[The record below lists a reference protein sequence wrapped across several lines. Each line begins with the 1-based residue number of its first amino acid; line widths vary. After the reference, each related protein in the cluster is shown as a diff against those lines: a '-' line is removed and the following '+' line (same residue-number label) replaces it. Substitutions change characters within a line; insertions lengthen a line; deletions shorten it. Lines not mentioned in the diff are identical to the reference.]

1 MTTIWIITAVMLIA
15 AASITMFRILAGPS
29 TLDRLVAL
37 DTLVAV
43 TMCGIGAWA
52 AFSLDTTV
60 TYSLTAL
67 ALISFVGSVSV
78 ARFRVPDTDKR
89 RVERSAVNAF
99 DIVTAVLVLGGSTLV
114 LTGAIGVVGFPTP
127 CRGCTRRPSLR
138 CWACCWCWPA
148 PRSGCAETPMSA

>member
-1 MTTIWIITAVMLIA
+1 VNTVLVIAGAMLA
-15 AASITMFRILAGPS
+15 AAAVTTMCRMLMGPS

-43 TMCGIGAWA
+43 TMCAIGTWA

-78 ARFRVPDTDKR
+78 ARFRVPDVGTPT
-89 RVERSAVNAF
+89 V
-99 DIVTAVLVLGGSTLV
+99 GGSQ
-114 LTGAIGVVGFPTP
+114 P
-127 CRGCTRRPSLR
+127 
-138 CWACCWCWPA
+138 
-148 PRSGCAETPMSA
+148 

>member
-1 MTTIWIITAVMLIA
+1 MNTVWIIAGVLLAGA
-15 AASITMFRILAGPS
+15 AATTMYRLLAGPS

-43 TMCGIGAWA
+43 TMCAIGTWA

-78 ARFRVPDTDKR
+78 ARFRVPDIKEPRPGR
-89 RVERSAVNAF
+89 R
-99 DIVTAVLVLGGSTLV
+99 
-114 LTGAIGVVGFPTP
+114 
-127 CRGCTRRPSLR
+127 LR
-138 CWACCWCWPA
+138 
-148 PRSGCAETPMSA
+148 